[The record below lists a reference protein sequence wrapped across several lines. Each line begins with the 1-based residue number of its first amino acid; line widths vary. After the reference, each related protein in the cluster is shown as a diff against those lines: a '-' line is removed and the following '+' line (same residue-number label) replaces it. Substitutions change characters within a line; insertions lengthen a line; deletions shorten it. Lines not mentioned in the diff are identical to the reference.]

1 VKPLL
6 TSALRSIVGARPLLE
21 ADQSGSGELRSK
33 KTNPISTALGQSRH
47 LLRQSAR
54 ASDKKAP
61 GVQDQLR
68 QSTYI
73 YDTVMGEFVGTPT
86 SHCAMNLI

>member
-21 ADQSGSGELRSK
+21 ADQSGSGLRSK

-54 ASDKKAP
+54 ASGKKAP

-73 YDTVMGEFVGTPT
+73 YDTVMGEFVGTAT
-86 SHCAMNLI
+86 SH